1 MNGGLSLY
9 GTIDMISKRPATQ
22 GSDKESIGGIENLQ
36 DEAKLVKF
44 FEILIE
50 VDRRQKR
57 DGKNN

>member
-1 MNGGLSLY
+1 VKNR
-9 GTIDMISKRPATQ
+9 RPAIQ
-22 GSDKESIGGIENLQ
+22 ESDKESIGGIENLQ

-57 DGKNN
+57 NMKNN

>member
-1 MNGGLSLY
+1 
-9 GTIDMISKRPATQ
+9 MISKSPVIQ
-22 GSDKESIGGIENLQ
+22 GSDKESIGGIENLP